1 MKQQSRGTGLDSVAQ
16 CAMRPLNS
24 HLNTPRIDSYR
35 FSMANLED
43 SQETELDAI
52 LGELCAL
59 ETQCDQALSA
69 NAAAR
74 RQQQLQPK
82 AAAGEPAPARQPPPP
97 PPPPPQPRM
106 THSRSSSDGARANP
120 DGDDGGREHVMRT
133 DSPDND
139 SAFSDNVSMLSSES
153 SASSGG
159 SGGRAVAASGAA
171 DPGKV
176 GQPVSPTSQMDVASR
191 AKAEKIKIA
200 LEKMREA
207 SVKKLFIKAF
217 GGDGSSK
224 SLLVDESMTAG
235 HVARLLADKNHTA
248 MDPCWAVVEHLPELH
263 MERAYEDHEL
273 LVENLLMWTRDSKNK
288 LLFVERPEKV
298 ALFTGPELFL
308 LPPGQRGCAQSDF
321 DDHSR
326 TLLLEEFFSG
336 GAGVPEVEGPLFLK
350 SDSKKGW
357 KRHHFVLR
365 ASGLYYLPKEKARG
379 GGGGSS
385 ARDLAHLASFDVN
398 QVYYGVGWRKK
409 YKAPTD
415 FCFAI
420 KHPRLQQPKSTK
432 YIKFLCAED
441 EASLHRWVVG
451 IRLAKFGR
459 QLMDNYRALVDELA
473 QDDLDQLAQ
482 ARSCSV
488 SSIAPTLGGG
498 GGARSGGT
506 GGAGSPSDS
515 PGGGGGTAADAV
527 STGSSSSGC
536 LSDGCCGSAAGSG
549 GTASTLSGNTAAAGF
564 ECDFPTTGTI
574 KRKPSVNPK
583 LPLTSITRQLKEVG
597 ETVACTPSTP
607 SPSTAA
613 TTPTSVFSPSVDLA
627 DSVNVN
633 VGTVQRAGSVRRR
646 RSCQT
651 PSTPDGGGGGGG
663 ADGGSN
669 SSTLKRHHSVGG
681 GSARS
686 SASASSSSSSTPVR
700 EPPPPLAVPPEPEVE
715 EELPPPP
722 PDMFESTLSLDSLPP
737 PPPPQPAELSG
748 SRLSL
753 ASLPPPPPP
762 YRPPPPAPTPAPPS
776 DASAPTDCT
785 SPTRRGPLAAPP
797 PVYSAPPYLAELKA
811 AGGGPCGQPGSPLA
825 SRRPGSPPPPT
836 PPPATPRSPVPL
848 AETQQRSRTAGK
860 KISFAIPAES
870 PGADGTRSLPPPAS
884 RKPPPPRRSESTRL
898 TTLPA
903 PQQLAPPPKDFL
915 KDLQR
920 VMKKKWQ
927 VAQKCKADLSTTPHE
942 VLGFRDA
949 PPPPLP
955 PPDVRRENSVLDW
968 VQEHYG
974 GGGPHQ
980 YNLYENVYLVGGGG
994 SPAHAPP
1001 PGPPA
1006 VNGQHYPPY
1015 RHHAHPQHPDGA
1027 PPPTAVDYRAGPAPG
1042 SRLSRQNSVAAAI
1055 AAKKRPPPPPPKR
1068 SETTQLTTTAVPPHA
1083 RAPLPPPPAAA
1094 PLALTPPPRPVELRP
1109 RPSPRPP
1116 PPPLRTHL
1124 TAGGVAPGSRE
1135 VRTSEGRPSLRLR
1148 SSATVTNRTSRRS
1161 SYAAVTVVFR

>member
-1 MKQQSRGTGLDSVAQ
+1 MEQHEDSSYNSTSENEMDSDGEDDPEKLLNAWLGQLHALTGGLESVSP
-16 CAMRPLNS
+16 CAMRPPQP
-24 HLNTPRIDSYR
+24 HLDAPRIDSYR

-59 ETQCDQALSA
+59 ESQCEQALS
-69 NAAAR
+69 R
-74 RQQQLQPK
+74 GGRQDR
-82 AAAGEPAPARQPPPP
+82 APARAHTAGESQRAQPTPS
-97 PPPPPQPRM
+97 QTQTSMSAQHRM
-106 THSRSSSDGARANP
+106 THSRSSSEGTRAKP
-120 DGDDGGREHVMRT
+120 DGEDGGRDHVVRT

-159 SGGRAVAASGAA
+159 SGGRVAGADSGKA
-171 DPGKV
+171 
-176 GQPVSPTSQMDVASR
+176 GQPVSPTSQTDVASR

-224 SLLVDESMTAG
+224 SLLVDEAMTAG

-308 LPPGQRGCAQSDF
+308 LPPGQRGGADADF
-321 DDHSR
+321 DDHAR

-350 SDSKKGW
+350 ADSKKGW

-365 ASGLYYLPKEKARG
+365 ASGLYYLPKEKAR
-379 GGGGSS
+379 GGGSS

-420 KHPRLQQPKSTK
+420 KHPRLQQPKSAK

-441 EASLHRWVVG
+441 EAALHRWVVG

-488 SSIAPTLGGG
+488 SSIAAGGG
-498 GGARSGGT
+498 SRSGGGC
-506 GGAGSPSDS
+506 GGSSPSDS
-515 PGGGGGTAADAV
+515 PGGAAADAA

-536 LSDGCCGSAAGSG
+536 LSDGCCGSATGSG
-549 GTASTLSGNTAAAGF
+549 GTASTLSGNAAAAGF

-597 ETVACTPSTP
+597 ETAAGCPSPAPSPSTPTP

-613 TTPTSVFSPSVDLA
+613 TTPTSVFSLSADLP
-627 DSVNVN
+627 DS

-651 PSTPDGGGGGGG
+651 PDGG
-663 ADGGSN
+663 ADGGGGSN
-669 SSTLKRHHSVGG
+669 SSTLKRHHSIGS
-681 GSARS
+681 GSASARG

-700 EPPPPLAVPPEPEVE
+700 EPPPPLPAPSEPEVE

-753 ASLPPPPPP
+753 VSLPPPPPP
-762 YRPPPPAPTPAPPS
+762 YRPPPPAPTPPS
-776 DASAPTDCT
+776 GTSTPTDCL
-785 SPTRRGPLAAPP
+785 SPTRRVPLSTPP

-811 AGGGPCGQPGSPLA
+811 AGGSPGTQPGSPPA
-825 SRRPGSPPPPT
+825 GRRARSPPPST
-836 PPPATPRSPVPL
+836 PPPMPPPAAPHGPAQLTH
-848 AETQQRSRTAGK
+848 TQQRSRTAGK

-870 PGADGTRSLPPPAS
+870 AGTDGTRSLPPPAS

-927 VAQKCKADLSTTPHE
+927 VAQKCKADLTTTPHE

-955 PPDVRRENSVLDW
+955 PPDARKENSVLDW
-968 VQEHYG
+968 VQEHYGGG

-980 YNLYENVYLVGGGG
+980 YNLYENVYLVGGG
-994 SPAHAPP
+994 SPARAPP
-1001 PGPPA
+1001 PAPPA
-1006 VNGQHYPPY
+1006 VDGQHYPPY
-1015 RHHAHPQHPDGA
+1015 HRHNGA
-1027 PPPTAVDYRAGPAPG
+1027 GPPPPTAVDYRAGPAPG

-1068 SETTQLTTTAVPPHA
+1068 AETTQLTTTAVPHA
-1083 RAPLPPPPAAA
+1083 RAPLPPPP
-1094 PLALTPPPRPVELRP
+1094 PPH
-1109 RPSPRPP
+1109 PSR
-1116 PPPLRTHL
+1116 
-1124 TAGGVAPGSRE
+1124 
-1135 VRTSEGRPSLRLR
+1135 
-1148 SSATVTNRTSRRS
+1148 
-1161 SYAAVTVVFR
+1161 

>member
-1 MKQQSRGTGLDSVAQ
+1 MEHLRHHQQQQQQDDSSYNSTSENELESDAEDDPEKLLNAWLGELNSLTGGLESAP
-16 CAMRPLNS
+16 CAMRPPP
-24 HLNTPRIDSYR
+24 HLEAPRIDSYR
-35 FSMANLED
+35 FSRANLED

-59 ETQCDQALSA
+59 ESQCEQALSRTSHHHNHQA
-69 NAAAR
+69 RGAA
-74 RQQQLQPK
+74 
-82 AAAGEPAPARQPPPP
+82 AAAGEGQRGQPP
-97 PPPPPQPRM
+97 QTQTSTAQQRM
-106 THSRSSSDGARANP
+106 THSRSSSEGARARP
-120 DGDDGGREHVMRT
+120 DGDDGARDHVVRT

-159 SGGRAVAASGAA
+159 SGGRGAGADSGKA
-171 DPGKV
+171 
-176 GQPVSPTSQMDVASR
+176 GQPVSPTSQTDVASR

-224 SLLVDESMTAG
+224 SLLVDEAMTAG

-308 LPPGQRGCAQSDF
+308 LPPGQRGGADADF
-321 DDHSR
+321 DEHAR

-350 SDSKKGW
+350 ADSKKGW

-365 ASGLYYLPKEKARG
+365 ASGLYYLPKDKARS
-379 GGGGSS
+379 GGSS

-420 KHPRLQQPKSTK
+420 KHPRLQQPKSAK

-441 EASLHRWVVG
+441 EAALHRWVVG

-488 SSIAPTLGGG
+488 SSIAAGAGGG
-498 GGARSGGT
+498 PRSGGGT
-506 GGAGSPSDS
+506 SPSDS
-515 PGGGGGTAADAV
+515 PGGGSGAAADAA

-536 LSDGCCGSAAGSG
+536 LSDGCCGSG
-549 GTASTLSGNTAAAGF
+549 GTASTLSGSAAAAGF

-597 ETVACTPSTP
+597 ETAACSPSPPTPTP

-613 TTPTSVFSPSVDLA
+613 TTPTSVFSLSADLP
-627 DSVNVN
+627 DS

-651 PSTPDGGGGGGG
+651 PDGGSDGGS
-663 ADGGSN
+663 GSN
-669 SSTLKRHHSVGG
+669 SSTLKRHHSIGG
-681 GSARS
+681 GSAPASAPTRG

-700 EPPPPLAVPPEPEVE
+700 EPPPPLPAPAEPEVE

-737 PPPPQPAELSG
+737 PPPPELSG
-748 SRLSL
+748 SQLSL

-762 YRPPPPAPTPAPPS
+762 YRPPPPAPTPPPGMS
-776 DASAPTDCT
+776 TPMDCL
-785 SPTRRGPLAAPP
+785 SPTRRAPLSAPP

-811 AGGGPCGQPGSPLA
+811 AGAQ
-825 SRRPGSPPPPT
+825 PGSPPPVT
-836 PPPATPRSPVPL
+836 PPPLPPPAAPAQLTQ
-848 AETQQRSRTAGK
+848 TQQRSRTAGK

-870 PGADGTRSLPPPAS
+870 AGADGTRSLPPPAS

-927 VAQKCKADLSTTPHE
+927 VAQKCKADLTTTPHE

-955 PPDVRRENSVLDW
+955 PPDARRENSVLDW
-968 VQEHYG
+968 VQEHYGG

-980 YNLYENVYLVGGGG
+980 YNLYENVYLVGGG
-994 SPAHAPP
+994 SPARAPP
-1001 PGPPA
+1001 PAPPA

-1015 RHHAHPQHPDGA
+1015 HRHDAAGP
-1027 PPPTAVDYRAGPAPG
+1027 PPPTAADYVAGPAPG

-1068 SETTQLTTTAVPPHA
+1068 AETTQLTTTAVAHA
-1083 RAPLPPPPAAA
+1083 RAPLPPPP
-1094 PLALTPPPRPVELRP
+1094 PPH
-1109 RPSPRPP
+1109 PSR
-1116 PPPLRTHL
+1116 
-1124 TAGGVAPGSRE
+1124 
-1135 VRTSEGRPSLRLR
+1135 
-1148 SSATVTNRTSRRS
+1148 
-1161 SYAAVTVVFR
+1161 

>member
-1 MKQQSRGTGLDSVAQ
+1 MLCGISRPRRAPSCVDGFAEDRDKDKDKDTGHCRTCGRSPVMAPRNTQGLDSVAQ

-74 RQQQLQPK
+74 RQHLQPK
-82 AAAGEPAPARQPPPP
+82 PAPA
-97 PPPPPQPRM
+97 
-106 THSRSSSDGARANP
+106 A
-120 DGDDGGREHVMRT
+120 VVRT

-159 SGGRAVAASGAA
+159 SGGRVVGASGAA
-171 DPGKV
+171 DPGKT

-235 HVARLLADKNHTA
+235 HVARLLADKNHTT
-248 MDPCWAVVEHLPELH
+248 MDPGWAVVEHLPELH

-350 SDSKKGW
+350 SESKKGW

-488 SSIAPTLGGG
+488 SSIAPALGG

-651 PSTPDGGGGGGG
+651 PSTPDGGGG

-700 EPPPPLAVPPEPEVE
+700 EPPPPLPVPAESEVE

-737 PPPPQPAELSG
+737 PAAAAAGRAVGQPAEPGLSAPA
-748 SRLSL
+748 
-753 ASLPPPPPP
+753 ASALPPAAPGTDARAALGCLRPDRLPVADAPGAARRPSSGVLGASVPGGAEGGGCGAVRPAGVSTGEQAARVPAASDAAPGDASQPRAARRDAAEVAHCREEDLIRHPGREPGGGRHAVPAAPRLPQAAAAPPVGVDAADDAAGSAAAGPTPEGLPEGPAEGHEEEVAGRTEVQGGPVDDTARGARIPRRASPAAAASGRPAGEQCAGLGARALRGRRGRCAPP
-762 YRPPPPAPTPAPPS
+762 VQPLRERLPGGGRRVTRPRAARRQRPALPAVPSPPPPPAPGRGTAPDSCGLPSRSSSGLAALPSEQRGGRHRRQEEATSAAPEALGDDAADDGGPAARAGAP
-776 DASAPTDCT
+776 AAAPT
-785 SPTRRGPLAAPP
+785 
-797 PVYSAPPYLAELKA
+797 
-811 AGGGPCGQPGSPLA
+811 
-825 SRRPGSPPPPT
+825 
-836 PPPATPRSPVPL
+836 
-848 AETQQRSRTAGK
+848 
-860 KISFAIPAES
+860 
-870 PGADGTRSLPPPAS
+870 
-884 RKPPPPRRSESTRL
+884 
-898 TTLPA
+898 
-903 PQQLAPPPKDFL
+903 
-915 KDLQR
+915 
-920 VMKKKWQ
+920 
-927 VAQKCKADLSTTPHE
+927 
-942 VLGFRDA
+942 
-949 PPPPLP
+949 
-955 PPDVRRENSVLDW
+955 
-968 VQEHYG
+968 
-974 GGGPHQ
+974 
-980 YNLYENVYLVGGGG
+980 
-994 SPAHAPP
+994 
-1001 PGPPA
+1001 
-1006 VNGQHYPPY
+1006 
-1015 RHHAHPQHPDGA
+1015 
-1027 PPPTAVDYRAGPAPG
+1027 
-1042 SRLSRQNSVAAAI
+1042 
-1055 AAKKRPPPPPPKR
+1055 
-1068 SETTQLTTTAVPPHA
+1068 
-1083 RAPLPPPPAAA
+1083 AA
-1094 PLALTPPPRPVELRP
+1094 PLALTPPKRPVELRP
-1109 RPSPRPP
+1109 RPSPRPS

-1124 TAGGVAPGSRE
+1124 TAGGVVPGSRE
-1135 VRTSEGRPSLRLR
+1135 VRASEGRPSLRLR
-1148 SSATVTNRTSRRS
+1148 SSETVTNRTSRQS
-1161 SYAAVTVVFR
+1161 SYGAVTLVFR

>member
-1 MKQQSRGTGLDSVAQ
+1 
-16 CAMRPLNS
+16 MRPLNS

-74 RQQQLQPK
+74 RQHLQPK
-82 AAAGEPAPARQPPPP
+82 PAPA
-97 PPPPPQPRM
+97 
-106 THSRSSSDGARANP
+106 A
-120 DGDDGGREHVMRT
+120 VVRT

-159 SGGRAVAASGAA
+159 SGGRVVGASGAA
-171 DPGKV
+171 DPGKT

-248 MDPCWAVVEHLPELH
+248 MDPGWAVVEHLPELH

-350 SDSKKGW
+350 SESKKGW

-488 SSIAPTLGGG
+488 SSIAPALGG

-651 PSTPDGGGGGGG
+651 PSTPDGGGG

-700 EPPPPLAVPPEPEVE
+700 EPPPPLPVPAESEVE

-776 DASAPTDCT
+776 DVSAPTDCP
-785 SPTRRGPLAAPP
+785 SPMRRGPLAAPP

-811 AGGGPCGQPGSPLA
+811 AGAAPCGQPGSPLA
-825 SRRPGSPPPPT
+825 SRRPGSPPPLT

-884 RKPPPPRRSESTRL
+884 RKPPPPPPVGVDAADDAAGSAAAGPTPEGLPEGPAEGHEEEVAGRTEVQGGPVDDTARGARIPRRASPAAAASGRPAGEQCAGLGAGALRGRRGRCAPPVQPLRERLPGGGRRVTRPRAARRQRPA
-898 TTLPA
+898 LPA
-903 PQQLAPPPKDFL
+903 VP
-915 KDLQR
+915 
-920 VMKKKWQ
+920 
-927 VAQKCKADLSTTPHE
+927 S
-942 VLGFRDA
+942 
-949 PPPPLP
+949 
-955 PPDVRRENSVLDW
+955 
-968 VQEHYG
+968 
-974 GGGPHQ
+974 
-980 YNLYENVYLVGGGG
+980 
-994 SPAHAPP
+994 
-1001 PGPPA
+1001 
-1006 VNGQHYPPY
+1006 
-1015 RHHAHPQHPDGA
+1015 
-1027 PPPTAVDYRAGPAPG
+1027 
-1042 SRLSRQNSVAAAI
+1042 
-1055 AAKKRPPPPPPKR
+1055 PPPPPAPGRGTAPDSCGLPSR
-1068 SETTQLTTTAVPPHA
+1068 SSSGLAALPSEQRGGRHRRQEEAASAAPEALGDDAADDGGPAA
-1083 RAPLPPPPAAA
+1083 RAGAPAAAPTAA
-1094 PLALTPPPRPVELRP
+1094 PLALTPPQRPVELRP

-1135 VRTSEGRPSLRLR
+1135 VRASEGHPSLRLR
-1148 SSATVTNRTSRRS
+1148 SSETVTNRTSRRS
-1161 SYAAVTVVFR
+1161 SYGAVTLVFR